1 LRAGMKLKLL
11 DYKDLPD
18 IPTGS
23 NLEFFNDSIYLVDD
37 DASDMLVLNKKWQ
50 VQSANKLF
58 LNGEP
63 QIVSKSRS
71 DFEATTIVV
80 INLIPRLLV
89 LGYDAKDKCHKAVL
103 WNLDDLTKE
112 EHDITEFYNRLK
124 SQVGVINIDSAAIV
138 LGKLVLC
145 NRDHK
150 QSPENHII
158 VTDEDFWRNQDT
170 AELTTI
176 SFDLPETPK
185 EVVGL
190 SSLTYSYKN
199 DWLVA
204 TLLAETG
211 TGKDNTVTGDSYLAV
226 IENASRKVVRKKMKV
241 NNLFHLSETD
251 PSFAGYNIQSVGIRT
266 EKSQRLKLQLL
277 ADNNAGVNGVFTVRL
292 KN

>member
-1 LRAGMKLKLL
+1 MKLKLL

-18 IPTGS
+18 LPAGS
-23 NLEFFNDSIYLVDD
+23 NLEFYNESIYLVDD
-37 DASDMLVLNKKWQ
+37 DASDMVILNKKWQ
-50 VQSANKLF
+50 IESTNKL
-58 LNGEP
+58 LNGD
-63 QIVSKSRS
+63 IVPASKS
-71 DFEATTIVV
+71 DFEATTIVDV
-80 INLIPRLLV
+80 NSIPRLLI
-89 LGYDAKDKCHKAVL
+89 LGYDAKDKCHKAILV
-103 WNLDDLTKE
+103 NLDNLTKE
-112 EHDITEFYNRLK
+112 EFDISDFYRRLK
-124 SQVGVINIDSAAIV
+124 ETVGVINIESAAIV
-138 LGKLVLC
+138 LDKLVLC

-150 QSPENHII
+150 QSPKNHII
-158 VTDEDFWRNQDT
+158 VTDKDFYKHQDL
-170 AELTTI
+170 AEITTI

-204 TLLAETG
+204 TLLTERG
-211 TGKDNTVTGDSYLAV
+211 TGNDNSAGGDSYLAV

-251 PSFAGYNIQSVGIRT
+251 PAFAGYNIQSVGIRT

-277 ADNNAGVNGVFTVRL
+277 ADNNSGLNSVFTVRL